1 VARRRR
7 SAIARVA
14 AVAAALAIIAA
25 GVLVAT
31 DSGGSGSPTKADGAK
46 QRAARPSSSVPTS
59 SDPAEQAR
67 ELADFFRA
75 QSR

>member
-7 SAIARVA
+7 SLRNRVA

-25 GVLVAT
+25 GVLIAT
-31 DSGGSGSPTKADGAK
+31 NSGDSNSPSKAEVSK
-46 QRAARPSSSVPTS
+46 QPPAPPTSVPSSG
-59 SDPAEQAR
+59 DPADQAR

>member
-1 VARRRR
+1 V
-7 SAIARVA
+7 
-14 AVAAALAIIAA
+14 AALAIIAA

-31 DSGGSGSPTKADGAK
+31 NSSDSGSSGKPDIVKQHPAPPT
-46 QRAARPSSSVPTS
+46 SVPTL
-59 SDPAEQAR
+59 SDPADQAR